1 MSITE
6 VSTLSIDEYFKSFCK
21 FIRELLYYYELTVI
35 IDGEKF
41 DGNIVNGELVLQSQP
56 VVQGQKPS
64 NSSVD
69 ETNLINI
76 IQVMLD
82 NPAGWSSIK
91 TETGRNKMQVLLE
104 SYKSNPT
111 PELAAKI
118 LKNRNFQELLKN
130 FEITNTDD
138 NLQSKQEQQMCSREI
153 KIKFN

>member
-1 MSITE
+1 
-6 VSTLSIDEYFKSFCK
+6 
-21 FIRELLYYYELTVI
+21 
-35 IDGEKF
+35 
-41 DGNIVNGELVLQSQP
+41 
-56 VVQGQKPS
+56 
-64 NSSVD
+64 
-69 ETNLINI
+69 
-76 IQVMLD
+76 MLD

-104 SYKSNPT
+104 NYKSNPT

>member
-1 MSITE
+1 
-6 VSTLSIDEYFKSFCK
+6 
-21 FIRELLYYYELTVI
+21 
-35 IDGEKF
+35 
-41 DGNIVNGELVLQSQP
+41 
-56 VVQGQKPS
+56 
-64 NSSVD
+64 
-69 ETNLINI
+69 
-76 IQVMLD
+76 MLD

-104 SYKSNPT
+104 NYKSNPT

-153 KIKFN
+153 RIKFN

>member
-1 MSITE
+1 
-6 VSTLSIDEYFKSFCK
+6 
-21 FIRELLYYYELTVI
+21 
-35 IDGEKF
+35 
-41 DGNIVNGELVLQSQP
+41 
-56 VVQGQKPS
+56 
-64 NSSVD
+64 
-69 ETNLINI
+69 
-76 IQVMLD
+76 MLD